1 MNFSAADLD
10 DSCLQARARSRR
22 HALLMRARGALVVA
36 TTFLATL
43 LACGPAL
50 AQAVPFTTDLPSL
63 RRPLEVIAR
72 ADAREQAV
80 LAEVRRGVERLA
92 RTCTAPAVPA
102 TAAPLPGREASL
114 LQAQREANELRTRL
128 AEKNTRLSELARAAA
143 SARCSGFSF
152 LPGVKSSECRSAES
166 LRDASA
172 NVQKS
177 LASYFSAIDSR
188 YRLYMDVRDLEDR
201 GCARPGFT
209 QRLIQADDAS
219 MRPQEAAAQ
228 AAFDEF
234 MRAADDIAAPLR

>member
-1 MNFSAADLD
+1 M
-10 DSCLQARARSRR
+10 QRAQ
-22 HALLMRARGALVVA
+22 GALVVA
-36 TTFLATL
+36 AAFFATL
-43 LACGPAL
+43 LTCGPAL
-50 AQAVPFTTDLPSL
+50 AQAVPFTSDLPTL
-63 RRPLEVIAR
+63 RRPLDTIAR

-92 RTCTAPAVPA
+92 RTCTGAPPPA
-102 TAAPLPGREASL
+102 TSAAPPPGREAAL

-128 AEKNTRLSELARAAA
+128 SEKSTRVSEIARSAMA
-143 SARCSGFSF
+143 ARCGGFSF
-152 LPGVKSSECRSAES
+152 IPGVKSAECRSAES
-166 LRDASA
+166 LRDANA

-177 LASYFSAIDSR
+177 IASYFGAIDSR

-228 AAFDEF
+228 AAFEEF
-234 MRAADDIAAPLR
+234 MRAVDDIAAPLR

>member
-1 MNFSAADLD
+1 MKFSAADLD
-10 DSCLQARARSRR
+10 VSCLQARGRCRR
-22 HALLMRARGALVVA
+22 RALIQRAQGALVAA

-50 AQAVPFTTDLPSL
+50 AQAVSFTTDLPSL

-92 RTCTAPAVPA
+92 RTCTAPAPA
-102 TAAPLPGREASL
+102 TVAPLPGREAAL

-128 AEKNTRLSELARAAA
+128 SEKNTRASEIARTAVA
-143 SARCSGFSF
+143 ARCGGFSF
-152 LPGVKSSECRSAES
+152 IPGVKSAECRSAES

-177 LASYFSAIDSR
+177 LASYFGALDSR

-219 MRPQEAAAQ
+219 MRPQEVAAQ
-228 AAFDEF
+228 AAFEEF